1 MRKKMASCTI
11 RFGNGD
17 QLRESGYNMEE
28 ARDAIIKLTGVFKV
42 ETNHVT
48 RMFYVEYDPEKISF
62 ENIRKEVKAY
72 AK

>member
-1 MRKKMASCTI
+1 MRKKMASGTI

-17 QLRESGYNMEE
+17 QIQESGYNMEE
-28 ARDAIIKLTGVFKV
+28 VRDSIIKLDGVLKV
-42 ETNHVT
+42 ENNLVT

-62 ENIRKEVKAY
+62 ENIRKEVKSF

>member
-1 MRKKMASCTI
+1 MASGTI

-17 QLRESGYNMEE
+17 QVLEEWRRIEE
-28 ARDAIIKLTGVFKV
+28 AREAISKLDGVLKV
-42 ETNHVT
+42 EANHVT

-62 ENIRKEVKAY
+62 ENIRKEVKLY

>member
-1 MRKKMASCTI
+1 MEKKIASGTI
-11 RFGNGD
+11 RFGNED
-17 QLRESGYNMEE
+17 QIQESGRHMEE
-28 ARDAIIKLTGVFKV
+28 TRDAITKLDGVLKV

-62 ENIRKEVKAY
+62 ESIRKEVKSY

>member
-1 MRKKMASCTI
+1 MEEKVASGTV
-11 RFGNGD
+11 RFGNGN
-17 QLRESGYNMEE
+17 QFREGWRRMEE
-28 ARDAIIKLTGVFKV
+28 ARAAIAKLDVVLKV

-62 ENIRKEVKAY
+62 ESIRREVKSY

>member
-1 MRKKMASCTI
+1 MQKMASGTI

-17 QLRESGYNMEE
+17 PIQESFRHMEE
-28 ARDAIIKLTGVFKV
+28 ARDAITKLDGVLRV
-42 ETNHVT
+42 EINHVT

-62 ENIRKEVKAY
+62 ENIRKEVKSY

>member
-1 MRKKMASCTI
+1 MEEKTASGTI

-17 QLRESGYNMEE
+17 QLQKIGDHMEE
-28 ARDAIIKLTGVFKV
+28 ARDAIIKLNGVLKV

-48 RMFYVEYDPEKISF
+48 HMFYVEYDPEKISF
-62 ENIRKEVKAY
+62 ESIRKEVKAY

>member
-1 MRKKMASCTI
+1 MQKKMASGTV

-17 QLRESGYNMEE
+17 QIQESGRRMEE
-28 ARDAIIKLTGVFKV
+28 ARDAITKLDGVLRV

-62 ENIRKEVKAY
+62 ASIRKELKSY

>member
-1 MRKKMASCTI
+1 MEKKMASGTI

-17 QLRESGYNMEE
+17 QIQESGRHMEE
-28 ARDAIIKLTGVFKV
+28 ARDAITKLDGVLRV

-48 RMFYVEYDPEKISF
+48 HMFYVEYDPEKISI
-62 ENIRKEVKAY
+62 ESMRRRVKSY